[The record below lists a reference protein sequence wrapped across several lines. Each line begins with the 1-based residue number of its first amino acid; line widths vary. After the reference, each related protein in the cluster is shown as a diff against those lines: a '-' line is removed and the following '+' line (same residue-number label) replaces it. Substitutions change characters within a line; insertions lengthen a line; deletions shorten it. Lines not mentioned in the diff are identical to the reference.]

1 MYFRPGFM
9 RYASTGYFVVYMEPE
24 LDVPATIP
32 PATIMDLQAIEFT
45 ESKTKLRFTATGAD
59 LDYQAGINHYQA
71 GINRRLQ
78 IRDRLCMQCVGIIS
92 LLNSHSTIYK

>member
-1 MYFRPGFM
+1 M
-9 RYASTGYFVVYMEPE
+9 RYASTGYFVVYMEPG

-45 ESKTKLRFTATGAD
+45 ESNTKLRFTATGAD
-59 LDYQAGINHYQA
+59 LDYQAGINQ
-71 GINRRLQ
+71 RLQ

>member
-59 LDYQAGINHYQA
+59 LDYQAGIN
-71 GINRRLQ
+71 RRLQ